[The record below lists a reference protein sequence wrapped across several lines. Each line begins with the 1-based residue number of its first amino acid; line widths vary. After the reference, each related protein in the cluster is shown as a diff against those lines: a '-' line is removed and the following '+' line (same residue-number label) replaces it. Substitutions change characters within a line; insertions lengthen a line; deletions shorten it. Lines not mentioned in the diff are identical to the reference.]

1 VDDGIRELAQMAV
14 DFARK
19 VELTNEEEAEL
30 CDLAAAAYRAGV
42 RACGLEDILGRLVD
56 LRAALHGK
64 VMN

>member
-1 VDDGIRELAQMAV
+1 MAV